1 MSTSL
6 STRSTTRKAA
16 FDYVFGTILDIDKD
30 DLLLKALDDQGMK
43 SMADLLNMT
52 DQDITA
58 LTYDDTGTQKPLHRA
73 KMNLIRILQAWN
85 VYLLKTHGIPYV
97 DWNDTNIITEN
108 E

>member
-52 DQDITA
+52 DQDIIA
-58 LTYDDTGTQKPLHRA
+58 LTYDDTGT
-73 KMNLIRILQAWN
+73 
-85 VYLLKTHGIPYV
+85 
-97 DWNDTNIITEN
+97 
-108 E
+108 